1 MRKELVVRKVK
12 GPRTRAAWTAGI
24 LSGLFLAILAALPAC
39 RRRGAEKV
47 SYSSDG
53 KAVEV
58 STPEGTARVA
68 AGDTAS
74 VPADFPKDIPIYPG
88 GRVTASFS
96 GSGAGGAGQMVTF
109 ETDDAPEKVVAY
121 YKGQLSGR
129 FSNTADMGSAGAHTL
144 VFSDGGGKRSISV
157 VVSGGSSGP
166 TTVQL
171 TAAHN

>member
-1 MRKELVVRKVK
+1 MRKEPVVCNLKAQKAR
-12 GPRTRAAWTAGI
+12 RSAARV
-24 LSGLFLAILAALPAC
+24 LSCLFVGLLASLPAC
-39 RRRGAEKV
+39 RRGGSEKV

-58 STPEGTARVA
+58 QTPQGTARVS

-88 GRVTASFS
+88 ARVTASFS
-96 GSGAGGAGQMVTF
+96 GSGAGGSGEMVTF
-109 ETDDAPEKVVAY
+109 ETNDPPEKVGAY
-121 YKGQLSGR
+121 YKSRLSGR
-129 FSNTADMGSAGAHTL
+129 FSNTADMGSSGTHTL
-144 VFSDGGGKRSISV
+144 VFSDASGKRSVSL

-171 TAAHN
+171 TVARD